1 MSVNDF
7 DIKKVADLARL
18 ELTPE
23 EEDRFGKQL
32 KEVLS
37 YMDKLN
43 EINTEGVE
51 PLHHV
56 IDIPAPMREDVI
68 KPSLDREKALLNA
81 PSKENG
87 FFKTPKV
94 KD

>member
-1 MSVNDF
+1 MSAKDF
-7 DIKKVADLARL
+7 DIEKAAKLARL

-23 EEDRFGKQL
+23 EKDRFGKQL

-43 EINTEGVE
+43 EVDTEGVE

-56 IDIPAPMREDVI
+56 IDIPTPMREDV
-68 KPSLDREKALLNA
+68 
-81 PSKENG
+81 
-87 FFKTPKV
+87 V
-94 KD
+94 K